1 MNALEV
7 SQRAIDAWNRHDP
20 DAVIALYAEAATY
33 HNPRLDHPLKGKA
46 IADFIRSVLKA
57 YPDLRFE
64 VISRGDMGGGLI
76 ASQLV
81 LHATHT
87 GPFMDGTPPTG
98 RTVNYPV
105 ASFAQ
110 VEGEKIR
117 SEHIYLDRLGVA
129 QQLGLK

>member
-7 SQRAIDAWNRHDP
+7 SQRVIDAWNRHDP
-20 DAVIALYAEAATY
+20 DAVIALYAEGATY

-64 VISRGDMGGGLI
+64 VISRGDTGGGLI

-81 LHATHT
+81 LYATHT

-110 VEGEKIR
+110 VEGETIR